1 MFKDQTAI
9 VRIGQTEFS
18 KNIDST
24 ELNLACKAI
33 NHLMPQKPFL
43 RYIVSMRFLNF
54 FILLLIT
61 SSCAKNEF
69 DLLILNGTIIDG
81 SGDPGYQSDLA
92 IKDDRIVK
100 IGNLSS
106 YDAKIIINAVNLIVA
121 PGFIDSHTHAIRG
134 IFDVPTA
141 ESSLLQGV
149 TTLTDGNDGT
159 SPYPIND
166 HYAEIEALKISPNWA
181 VFVGQGT
188 VREEVMGL
196 DDRNP
201 TGEEL
206 DQMKIMISDAM
217 EDGALGI
224 STGLFYVPGSF
235 SSTKEV
241 IELSKVA
248 AGYGGIYISH
258 MREEAADI
266 LKSINETINIGIEA
280 SIPVQITHHKI
291 IGKANWGLATNTLKL
306 VDEAIKRGVNVSI
319 DQYPYTASQ
328 TSIRALIPQWAQAG
342 GRKELL
348 KRINDPKTRQLL
360 IDGIIERILFDRG
373 GGHPKNVFISK
384 SAWDTSM
391 EGKNLADL
399 CIERDLEPT
408 PRNAAM
414 VVFEIIKGGGASA
427 VYHAINSDDV
437 DLIMRHPMTSI
448 ASDGPLTF
456 FNEGSP
462 HPRTYGT
469 FARVLG
475 TYVRDRNII
484 TLEEAIRKMT
494 SLPANMLSIDR
505 RGLIKEGYFADITI
519 FDKNVIADKATFEDP
534 HQYAVGVNS
543 VIVNGT
549 IVVENGVHNGNRPG
563 KVLRGPGYKRN
574 K

>member
-1 MFKDQTAI
+1 
-9 VRIGQTEFS
+9 
-18 KNIDST
+18 
-24 ELNLACKAI
+24 
-33 NHLMPQKPFL
+33 MPQKPFF
-43 RYIVSMRFLNF
+43 RYIVSMQFLNF
-54 FILLLIT
+54 FILLLVT
-61 SSCAKNEF
+61 SSCAKIEF

-81 SGDPGYQSDLA
+81 SGDASYQSDLA

-106 YDAKIIINAVNLIVA
+106 YDAKIIINAVDLIVA

-166 HYAEIEALKISPNWA
+166 NYAEIEALKISTNWA

-188 VREEVMGL
+188 VRQEVMGL
-196 DDRNP
+196 EDRNP

-206 DQMKIMISDAM
+206 DQMKSMIADAM

-235 SSTKEV
+235 SSTQEI

-248 AGYGGIYISH
+248 GGYGGIYISH

-280 SIPVQITHHKI
+280 GIPVQITHHKI
-291 IGKANWGLATNTLKL
+291 IGKANWGLAKNTLKL
-306 VDEAIKRGVNVSI
+306 IDEAINRGVNVSI

-348 KRINDPKTRQLL
+348 KRIDDPKSRKLL

-384 SAWDTSM
+384 SSWDTSM

-399 CIERDLEPT
+399 CNERGLEPT
-408 PRNAAM
+408 PYNAAI
-414 VVFEIIKGGGASA
+414 VVFDIIKGGGASA

-437 DLIMRHPMTSI
+437 DLIMQHPMTSI
-448 ASDGPLTF
+448 ASDGPLTVY
-456 FNEGSP
+456 NVGSP

-475 TYVRDRNII
+475 TYVRERNII
-484 TLEEAIRKMT
+484 SLEEAIRKMT
-494 SLPANMLSIDR
+494 SLPAKILSIDR
-505 RGLIKEGYFADITI
+505 RGLIKEGYYADITI
-519 FDKNVIADKATFEDP
+519 FDKNVIADKSTFEDP

-543 VIVNGT
+543 VIVNGI
-549 IVVENGVHNGNRPG
+549 IVVENGMHNGNRPW
-563 KVLRGPGYKRN
+563 KVLRGPGYNSN

>member
-1 MFKDQTAI
+1 
-9 VRIGQTEFS
+9 
-18 KNIDST
+18 
-24 ELNLACKAI
+24 
-33 NHLMPQKPFL
+33 MPQKPFF
-43 RYIVSMRFLNF
+43 RYIVSMQFLNF
-54 FILLLIT
+54 FILLLVT
-61 SSCAKNEF
+61 SSCAKIEF

-81 SGDPGYQSDLA
+81 SGDASYQSDLA

-188 VREEVMGL
+188 LRQEVMGL
-196 DDRNP
+196 EDRNP

-206 DQMKIMISDAM
+206 DQMKSMIADAM

-235 SSTKEV
+235 SSTQEI

-248 AGYGGIYISH
+248 GGYGGIYISH

-280 SIPVQITHHKI
+280 DIPVQITHHKI
-291 IGKANWGLATNTLKL
+291 IGKANWGLAKNTLKL
-306 VDEAIKRGVNVSI
+306 IDEAINRGVNVSI

-348 KRINDPKTRQLL
+348 KRIDDPKSRKLL

-384 SAWDTSM
+384 SSWDTSM

-399 CIERDLEPT
+399 CNERGLEPT
-408 PRNAAM
+408 PYNAAI
-414 VVFEIIKGGGASA
+414 VVFDIIKGGGASA

-437 DLIMRHPMTSI
+437 DLIMQHPMTSI
-448 ASDGPLTF
+448 ASDGPLTVY
-456 FNEGSP
+456 NVGSP

-475 TYVRDRNII
+475 TYVRERNII
-484 TLEEAIRKMT
+484 SLEEAIRKMT
-494 SLPANMLSIDR
+494 SLPAKILSIDR
-505 RGLIKEGYFADITI
+505 RGLIKEGYYADITI
-519 FDKNVIADKATFEDP
+519 FDKNVIADKSTFEDP

-543 VIVNGT
+543 VIVNGI
-549 IVVENGVHNGNRPG
+549 IVVENGMHNGNRPG
-563 KVLRGPGYKRN
+563 KVLRGPGYNSN

>member
-1 MFKDQTAI
+1 
-9 VRIGQTEFS
+9 
-18 KNIDST
+18 
-24 ELNLACKAI
+24 
-33 NHLMPQKPFL
+33 MPQKPFF
-43 RYIVSMRFLNF
+43 RYIVSMQFLNF
-54 FILLLIT
+54 FILLLVT
-61 SSCAKNEF
+61 SSCAKIEF

-81 SGDPGYQSDLA
+81 SGDASYQSDLA

-106 YDAKIIINAVNLIVA
+106 YDAKIIINAVDLIVA

-166 HYAEIEALKISPNWA
+166 HYAEIEALKISTNWA

-188 VREEVMGL
+188 VRQEVMGL
-196 DDRNP
+196 EDRNP

-206 DQMKIMISDAM
+206 DQMKSMIADAM

-235 SSTKEV
+235 SSTQEI

-248 AGYGGIYISH
+248 GGYGGIYISH

-280 SIPVQITHHKI
+280 GIPVQITHHKI
-291 IGKANWGLATNTLKL
+291 IGKANWGLAKNTLKL
-306 VDEAIKRGVNVSI
+306 VDEAINRGVNVSI

-348 KRINDPKTRQLL
+348 KRIDDPKSRKLL

-384 SAWDTSM
+384 SSWDTSM

-399 CIERDLEPT
+399 CNERGLEPT
-408 PRNAAM
+408 PYNAAI
-414 VVFEIIKGGGASA
+414 VVFDIIKGGGASA

-437 DLIMRHPMTSI
+437 DLIMQHPMTSI
-448 ASDGPLTF
+448 ASDGPLTVY
-456 FNEGSP
+456 NVGSP

-475 TYVRDRNII
+475 TYVRERNII
-484 TLEEAIRKMT
+484 SLEEAIRKMT
-494 SLPANMLSIDR
+494 SLPAKILSIDR
-505 RGLIKEGYFADITI
+505 RGLIKEGYYADITI
-519 FDKNVIADKATFEDP
+519 FDKNVIADKSTFEDP

-543 VIVNGT
+543 VIVNGI
-549 IVVENGVHNGNRPG
+549 IVVENGMHNGNRPG
-563 KVLRGPGYKRN
+563 KVLRGPGYNSN